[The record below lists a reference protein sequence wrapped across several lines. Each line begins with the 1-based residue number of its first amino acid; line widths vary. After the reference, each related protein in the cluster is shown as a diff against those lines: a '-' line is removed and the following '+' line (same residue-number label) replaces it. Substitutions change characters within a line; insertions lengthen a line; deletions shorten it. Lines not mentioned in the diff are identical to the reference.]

1 MSTSLRKFYLYKNY
15 TLSNQSNDLDYSLF
29 WLLNNYSCDNTI
41 DLRIDIVN
49 IDLDDFPFETI
60 KIINN
65 KLVKINNLVGNT
77 ITTIYSPYDLDYFN
91 KLELSLLYQKI
102 YNQSP
107 SVLSQPIL
115 SQPVL
120 SQPVLSQPIL
130 SQPVLSQPILSQ
142 PVLSQPVLSQPVL
155 SQPNEL
161 DNISKDDITELLII
175 FKNDKKNIEENL
187 NKKETEWIDKDCD
200 IKFEKMQLRK
210 REERLKEKYDIFKN
224 DISIYN
230 ILIKKE
236 NFSEDFIPHL
246 FVGKYYILKYLYTNN
261 YFSDED
267 ITKPSPELFTLYR
280 FLYVSLNNTDNID
293 DDDLDELE
301 KKIKNNKFHE
311 DNDFNNLSDNDNT
324 YSVILDDFINFLP
337 NNKEIITDKQIMSNI
352 NKKSDNDMFNEDT
365 GFELNSDSETSES
378 DNTSFDSSYVEK
390 NLQKNML
397 KDIET
402 YCDYEKNK
410 KNISDDF
417 INKYIVIKYLFKEGH
432 LNMMDV
438 YEYVDDCI
446 YLYDLLNDYINK
458 KNIPNEILDAF
469 SEEINNFSDYMKLS
483 HYPDGI
489 NK

>member
-1 MSTSLRKFYLYKNY
+1 
-15 TLSNQSNDLDYSLF
+15 
-29 WLLNNYSCDNTI
+29 
-41 DLRIDIVN
+41 
-49 IDLDDFPFETI
+49 
-60 KIINN
+60 
-65 KLVKINNLVGNT
+65 
-77 ITTIYSPYDLDYFN
+77 
-91 KLELSLLYQKI
+91 
-102 YNQSP
+102 
-107 SVLSQPIL
+107 
-115 SQPVL
+115 
-120 SQPVLSQPIL
+120 
-130 SQPVLSQPILSQ
+130 
-142 PVLSQPVLSQPVL
+142 
-155 SQPNEL
+155 
-161 DNISKDDITELLII
+161 
-175 FKNDKKNIEENL
+175 
-187 NKKETEWIDKDCD
+187 
-200 IKFEKMQLRK
+200 
-210 REERLKEKYDIFKN
+210 
-224 DISIYN
+224 
-230 ILIKKE
+230 
-236 NFSEDFIPHL
+236 
-246 FVGKYYILKYLYTNN
+246 
-261 YFSDED
+261 
-267 ITKPSPELFTLYR
+267 
-280 FLYVSLNNTDNID
+280 VSLNNTDNID

>member
-1 MSTSLRKFYLYKNY
+1 
-15 TLSNQSNDLDYSLF
+15 
-29 WLLNNYSCDNTI
+29 
-41 DLRIDIVN
+41 
-49 IDLDDFPFETI
+49 
-60 KIINN
+60 
-65 KLVKINNLVGNT
+65 
-77 ITTIYSPYDLDYFN
+77 
-91 KLELSLLYQKI
+91 
-102 YNQSP
+102 
-107 SVLSQPIL
+107 
-115 SQPVL
+115 
-120 SQPVLSQPIL
+120 
-130 SQPVLSQPILSQ
+130 
-142 PVLSQPVLSQPVL
+142 
-155 SQPNEL
+155 
-161 DNISKDDITELLII
+161 
-175 FKNDKKNIEENL
+175 
-187 NKKETEWIDKDCD
+187 
-200 IKFEKMQLRK
+200 MQLRK